1 MFFFSSPLLHVPS
14 PLHLRPLKS
23 NAAEKNLTSDGHK
36 AALHHKTQA
45 CSGSTNLPPQSP
57 PSPEV
62 KRPVYEL
69 GWRNRLVF
77 TQSESHRNTP
87 AKSTKAH
94 KQTNTLSLSNV
105 PQRNQSFFYF
115 PPTTRTRARRLL
127 PLVCFTLTQPRAGLP
142 PSLSFPLFSLDRPT
156 DRPTV
161 LLTPHVASR
170 RVHCLRFRCGWAGAG
185 GEGAPHASLSRRVP
199 PLLFRENLRAS
210 HACPP
215 PCTS

>member
-62 KRPVYEL
+62 KRPVYAL

-87 AKSTKAH
+87 AKSTKA
-94 KQTNTLSLSNV
+94 QTNTHTHSLSPTSPKGINPFLFSSNHTHARAQV
-105 PQRNQSFFYF
+105 APSRLFHAH
-115 PPTTRTRARRLL
+115 PTTLR
-127 PLVCFTLTQPRAGLP
+127 P
-142 PSLSFPLFSLDRPT
+142 PSLPLLSSVFSRPTDRPT
-156 DRPTV
+156 DRP

-185 GEGAPHASLSRRVP
+185 GEGAPHASPSRRVP
-199 PLLFRENLRAS
+199 PLFRENLRAS